1 MNKGIPFPISS
12 CTTHKW
18 PWKSLKAVSHTDQ
31 VNSNSMGTK
40 LAGLAYPEQRAPWP
54 GGGHWEA
61 LTHSIQC
68 RITWFLKGNVKSKRF
83 TNSKKQNKKK
93 KSPLV
98 LLITFLITELI
109 FVILTCVVQHSSH

>member
-68 RITWFLKGNVKSKRF
+68 RITWFLKGNVKSKRL
-83 TNSKKQNKKK
+83 TNRKKK
-93 KSPLV
+93 KK
-98 LLITFLITELI
+98 ITSGLAYYFSDHRADFCYSNLRCST
-109 FVILTCVVQHSSH
+109 Q